1 MKLSLSLVCLLAS
14 GMGAAAVAQT
24 APAKSDPPPA
34 APTAPTTPAPT
45 TPAPIT
51 GATKIAVINFQQAV
65 GQTNEFQ
72 RDLADLRK
80 KFEPRET
87 ALQQINTEIEAEK
100 KQLQAGSATISD
112 AERQTKL
119 KDVDEKTKELQR
131 KGEDLRNDEQEAGQ
145 DTFTQ
150 VANKVGGVMVTYS
163 QAQGFGVV
171 LDANQQNGSVLWA
184 MPGVDITEAV
194 IQAYNTKSGIPA
206 PVGVPSAPAP
216 HAGTGTG
223 TTTAR
228 PATTPHQ

>member
-34 APTAPTTPAPT
+34 APTA
-45 TPAPIT
+45 PAPIT

-131 KGEDLRNDEQEAGQ
+131 RGEDLRNDEQEADQ

>member
-24 APAKSDPPPA
+24 APAKSDPPA
-34 APTAPTTPAPT
+34 A
-45 TPAPIT
+45 APIT

-119 KDVDEKTKELQR
+119 KDVDEKTK
-131 KGEDLRNDEQEAGQ
+131 
-145 DTFTQ
+145 
-150 VANKVGGVMVTYS
+150 
-163 QAQGFGVV
+163 
-171 LDANQQNGSVLWA
+171 
-184 MPGVDITEAV
+184 
-194 IQAYNTKSGIPA
+194 
-206 PVGVPSAPAP
+206 
-216 HAGTGTG
+216 
-223 TTTAR
+223 
-228 PATTPHQ
+228 